1 MSILFRFLQGIAS
14 AILNISAYSFASL
27 IWSENVE
34 TVIAML
40 EAMSGI
46 GLILGP
52 ISGSLIYT
60 FLGFKLSFVIL
71 GLSLLPLAFL
81 ASFFLQRRLERHLI
95 HKMQEN
101 RQQIERVVSATIL
114 GQSPVTF
121 KRHDTME
128 IVIEDN
134 SFSVSN
140 LTMLRNRRFVFAM
153 LCGTLALFTDT

>member
-121 KRHDTME
+121 
-128 IVIEDN
+128 
-134 SFSVSN
+134 
-140 LTMLRNRRFVFAM
+140 
-153 LCGTLALFTDT
+153 